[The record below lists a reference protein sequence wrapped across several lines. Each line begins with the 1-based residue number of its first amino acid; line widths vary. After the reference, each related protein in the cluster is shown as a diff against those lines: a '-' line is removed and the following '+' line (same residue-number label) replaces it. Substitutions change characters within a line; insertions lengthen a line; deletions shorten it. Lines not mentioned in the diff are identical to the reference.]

1 MLVISIAVARTEGD
15 MMLSNLRREI
25 ELLERHIIVL
35 DLVLKNGPV
44 GIIKLSAMSGL
55 PQHKVRYSLRVLE
68 HKGLI
73 KPSQKGA
80 IATKKA
86 DGYQEKLYT
95 EGVRIRGDFEGLLE
109 RLE

>member
-1 MLVISIAVARTEGD
+1 

-25 ELLERHIIVL
+25 GLLERHVTVL

-73 KPSQKGA
+73 NPSQKGA
-80 IATKKA
+80 VATKKA
-86 DGYQEKLYT
+86 EGYKEKLYT
-95 EGVRIRGDFEGLLE
+95 DGVSIREEFEALLE
-109 RLE
+109 GMR

>member
-1 MLVISIAVARTEGD
+1 MLVISIAVG

-25 ELLERHIIVL
+25 ELLERHITVL

-68 HKGLI
+68 HRGLI

-86 DGYQEKLYT
+86 EGYREKLYT
-95 EGVRIRGDFEGLLE
+95 EGISIREDFKELLE
-109 RLE
+109 KME

>member
-1 MLVISIAVARTEGD
+1 
-15 MMLSNLRREI
+15 MLSNLRREI
-25 ELLERHIIVL
+25 ELLERHITVL

-73 KPSQKGA
+73 RPSQKGA

-86 DGYQEKLYT
+86 EGYKEKLYA
-95 EGVRIRGDFEGLLE
+95 EGISIRKDFKELLE
-109 RLE
+109 KME